1 MLAQLDAKE
10 AAEKAEGLDER
21 KRKYNSMVEDKGPTE
36 EEMEAWKLR
45 KHMASDPMANYS
57 DEKRW
62 KRDIFELQARRCLF
76 QR

>member
-1 MLAQLDAKE
+1 MLQVEIIALTSPSAQVLAQLDAKE

-45 KHMASDPMANYS
+45 KHMASDPMAKYS
-57 DEKRW
+57 DDKT
-62 KRDIFELQARRCLF
+62 
-76 QR
+76 